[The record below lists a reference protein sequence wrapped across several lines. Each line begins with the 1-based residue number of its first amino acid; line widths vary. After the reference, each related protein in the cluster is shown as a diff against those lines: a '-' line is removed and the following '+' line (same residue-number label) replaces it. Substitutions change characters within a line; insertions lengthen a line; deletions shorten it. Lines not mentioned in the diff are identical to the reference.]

1 MNKKITI
8 LPGTPDD
15 DNREYLPEIIR
26 TTDVVVNEN
35 GNNSQVYPARLAENK
50 GVIADGLED
59 IWYEYVPE
67 SYDPAKKT
75 PLVFSMHG
83 GLMTGWGQAIYTCWT
98 MVADREGFIVV
109 FPNANSRRFWVVEC
123 DEETYA
129 ERSKPR
135 PDGVYLNP
143 FPENPDDNHDM
154 KAVLGLIDLMKSKY
168 NIDEGR
174 IFMQGMSMGNLMT
187 HQFARYFGNVLAGAA
202 GAGGPSDLGVIFDKN
217 GNINNRAGHL
227 AVWQSRPELNE
238 FLNPRSELEKNR
250 LNKEYWLKINGCKAL
265 PQISIQGENN
275 YAFYT
280 GDKADLVF
288 LDIKNR
294 DHGQTL
300 DDAELVWDYLFSG
313 TRREPDGRIVHS
325 ETIAPRTGDE
335 FAIAIA
341 KDCKKAWFK
350 NSVTDMSGRAI
361 LWQKLKYHGLE
372 GGQEVRGEYL
382 CVPLSFIAE
391 VFEAKYQPSED
402 SLTAVLILK
411 DGRELQFA
419 RGSIGCVIDNRISAM
434 LCEALHRSGE
444 LYISFEWFCR
454 YFYNLHVSVFDDVLY
469 VTDHYNVLSM
479 NMAYLIN
486 GILKDNG

>member
-15 DNREYLPEIIR
+15 NNREYLPEIIR

-83 GLMTGWGQAIYTCWT
+83 GLMTGWGQAIYTSWT

-123 DEETYA
+123 DEETYP

-143 FPENPDDNHDM
+143 FPKNPDDNHDM
-154 KAVLGLIDLMKSKY
+154 KVVLGLIDLMKSKY

-202 GAGGPSDLGVIFDKN
+202 GAGGPSDLRVIYDKN

-238 FLNPRSELEKNR
+238 FLNPRSELDKNR
-250 LNKEYWLKINGCKAL
+250 HNREYWLKINGCKTL
-265 PQISIQGENN
+265 PEISLQGENN
-275 YAFYT
+275 FAFYG
-280 GDKADLVF
+280 GDNADLVF

-300 DDAELVWDYLFSG
+300 EDAELVWDYLFSG

-325 ETIAPRTGDE
+325 ETVAPRTGDE
-335 FAIAIA
+335 FAIAIV

-350 NSVTDMSGRAI
+350 NRVTEMSGSAI

-372 GGQEVRGEYL
+372 GGQQVRGEYL

-391 VFEAKYQPSED
+391 VFGAKYLPSD
-402 SLTAVLILK
+402 DTLTAVLILK

-419 RGSIGCVIDNRISAM
+419 RGSIGCAIDGRISSM
-434 LCEALHRSGE
+434 LCEALHRNGE

-454 YFYNLHVSVFDDVLY
+454 YLYDLHVSVLDNVLY
-469 VTDHYNVLSM
+469 ATDHYIALSM
-479 NMAYLIN
+479 HMAYLIS